1 MRCLITGITGFAGSH
16 LAEYLLSLDVPV
28 FGIIRSH
35 RSNLENINHIKNKLT
50 LYEADLT
57 DRSAVDNVI
66 RNFVGGFLHKE
77 YLIFHLAAQ
86 SFVRESFDMPL
97 DTFNNNI
104 IATLNLLE
112 SVKSIAPEIKVQ
124 IAGSSE
130 EYGFVYHD
138 EIPIKET
145 NPLRPMSPYA
155 VSKCAVDLMG
165 QEYAKRKVNPLYIV
179 VTRGF
184 NHSAARRGEVFAEST
199 FAKQIVER
207 KLGLASGPI
216 LVGNLTAHR
225 DITHVKDMVRG
236 YYIALTQCL
245 SGEVYNICSGY
256 TISMQDVLEKLQYAA
271 GFKVNTEIDPSRL
284 RPSDVP
290 ILYGSAK
297 KFVDATGWK
306 PEYNIDDICI
316 DLIEYWTEKLSK
328 NLPKIDMVIQTQE
341 AHGG

>member
-1 MRCLITGITGFAGSH
+1 MRCLVTGISGFAGSH
-16 LAEYLLSLDVPV
+16 LAEYLLSLGLPV

-35 RSNLENINHIKNKLT
+35 RSNFENINHIKNNLT

-57 DRSAVDNVI
+57 DRSAVDYVI
-66 RNFVGGFLHKE
+66 KNFVGKFLYNE

-86 SFVRESFDMPL
+86 SFVKESFDMPL

-104 IATLNLLE
+104 IGTLNLLE
-112 SVKSIAPEIKVQ
+112 SVRTIAPEIKILV
-124 IAGSSE
+124 IGSSE
-130 EYGFVYHD
+130 EYGYVYPD
-138 EIPIKET
+138 EIPITEN

-155 VSKCAVDLMG
+155 VSKVCCDMMA
-165 QEYAKRKVNPLYIV
+165 QEYSMRKVNPLRIV
-179 VTRGF
+179 ITRGF
-184 NHSAARRGEVFAEST
+184 NHSGKRRTEVFAEST

-207 KLGLASGPI
+207 KLGISTGPI
-216 LVGNLTAHR
+216 LVGNLTAQR

-236 YYIALTQCL
+236 YYFALTQCP
-245 SGEVYNICSGY
+245 SGEVYNICSSY
-256 TISMQDVLEKLQYAA
+256 TISMEDVLGKLQDVA
-271 GFKVNTEIDPSRL
+271 GFKVDTEVDPSRL

-297 KFVDATGWK
+297 KFQDVTGWK
-306 PEYNIDDICI
+306 PEYNIDDICS

-328 NLPKIDMVIQTQE
+328 NIANTDMTIQIQE